1 MVFAINCGAN
11 DAPNSFTN
19 FKNAALAYGASLSA
33 SPSPSPYTLAAY
45 GGYTI
50 PLAPTPIPTTQVI
63 TLGAKVWTTTYASYP
78 NSPDPT
84 PVSPEGEVHTV
95 SVGASDALAFS
106 PSRISARPFD
116 IVKFVLYVLY
126 PSQVFCGLMHIP
138 TLATQR
144 ITLRLSQPLTTHA
157 DHST

>member
-11 DAPNSFTN
+11 DAPNSFAN

-33 SPSPSPYTLAAY
+33 SPSYTTAAY

-50 PLAPTPIPTTQVI
+50 PVAPTPTPTTKVI
-63 TLGAKVWTTTYASYP
+63 TLGSKVWTTTYSSYP

-95 SVGASDALAFS
+95 LVGASGLAFS
-106 PSRISARPFD
+106 PPRVSARPFD
-116 IVKFVLYVLY
+116 TVKFVLYVQNL
-126 PSQVFCGLMHIP
+126 SHTFCVLMHIP
-138 TLATQR
+138 TPATQR
-144 ITLRLSQPLTTHA
+144 ITP
-157 DHST
+157 